1 MFYPLLRILR
11 MEETMRQYKENA
23 LKEVKSCV
31 KKLVSIEKELS
42 HLNKEVYE
50 KREKRSLIKDELT
63 QVIKLPEF
71 AQLDKM
77 KVEEENVEIQI
88 IKPGSQKPW
97 CISKSDLK
105 EYLKEQPELYNHI
118 LKEQSKKLIS
128 QEYNFNVVFK

>member
-1 MFYPLLRILR
+1 

-23 LKEVKSCV
+23 LKELKSCV
-31 KKLVSIEKELS
+31 SKLVNTEKELTE
-42 HLNKEVYE
+42 LNKLVYE

-71 AQLDKM
+71 AELDKM
-77 KVEEENVEIQI
+77 KVEGQSVEIQI

-97 CISKSDLK
+97 SMTKSDLK
-105 EYLKEQPELYNHI
+105 EHLKEYPDLYSHI

>member
-1 MFYPLLRILR
+1 MFYPILRIIR

-31 KKLVSIEKELS
+31 KKLVDTEKELAE
-42 HLNKEVYE
+42 LNKLVYE
-50 KREKRSLIKDELT
+50 KREKRSLIKDELA
-63 QVIKLPEF
+63 QVIRLPEF

-88 IKPGSQKPW
+88 IKPGSQKSW
-97 CISKSDLK
+97 NISKSDLK
-105 EYLKEQPELYNHI
+105 EYLKEQPELYNYI

>member
-1 MFYPLLRILR
+1 MFYPILRIIR

-42 HLNKEVYE
+42 ELNKSVYE

-63 QVIKLPEF
+63 QVIRLPEF

-97 CISKSDLK
+97 NISKSDLK
-105 EYLKEQPELYNHI
+105 EYLKDYPELYNHI